1 MMIYHIGHKTMEQSV
16 MYLINK
22 YFDSKN
28 YKEEVWYHNL
38 SKKDKS
44 FVENLDKAVE
54 EGIVKGLSEY
64 KEGGRRS

>member
-64 KEGGRRS
+64 KEGGRR

>member
-22 YFDSKN
+22 YLDSKN

-44 FVENLDKAVE
+44 FVESLDKAVE